1 MNWFVILA
9 AVAAVAV
16 ISTIYRCGKAADEM
30 NDEQWSDRS
39 AWDTAEWALWEC
51 ERIAKGEA

>member
-1 MNWFVILA
+1 MTFAIILA

-30 NDEQWSDRS
+30 NDEQ
-39 AWDTAEWALWEC
+39 
-51 ERIAKGEA
+51 

>member
-9 AVAAVAV
+9 AIAAVAV

-30 NDEQWSDRS
+30 NDEQ
-39 AWDTAEWALWEC
+39 
-51 ERIAKGEA
+51 